1 MRYWYVVSRLSQSFL
16 TFFALI
22 TLIFFIS
29 RVLGDPVRVALG
41 PYATKEQ
48 VELLRHQL
56 GLDQH
61 VIIQYGNFLNTL
73 FTTGKVG
80 MSILTYSE
88 AMGDVL
94 KYLPATLEL
103 STIAFVIGLVGGLLL
118 GSIVA
123 VRHNTLIDQ
132 FIRLF
137 SVGGVSVPRFW
148 SGMMLQ
154 IILVYLIPIFPATG
168 RLEIGFSLTRVT
180 GLNLI
185 DSVIAGNLPALVS
198 SIRCLAMPAL
208 ILSTSP
214 MATIARIT
222 RASMLDE
229 SSKGYILQAQING
242 LPRNLITFK
251 YMLKNAFSPVLTI
264 AGLTYAWMLGGTFV
278 VESVFS
284 WPGIGNYGGQAAL
297 SADMNGVVAVCIL
310 LAIIRLSS
318 NLIVDLCYPLL
329 DPRITYEKKV

>member
-1 MRYWYVVSRLSQSFL
+1 MRYRYAISRLVQSLL

-22 TLIFFIS
+22 TIIFLIS
-29 RVLGDPVRVALG
+29 RVIGDPARVALG

-48 VELLRHQL
+48 VELMRHIL
-56 GLDQH
+56 GLDQPL
-61 VIIQYGNFLNTL
+61 INQYAIFLTNL

-94 KYLPATLEL
+94 KYFPATLEL
-103 STIAFVIGLVGGLLL
+103 STIAFVIGFVGGLLL
-118 GSIVA
+118 GSIA
-123 VRHNTLIDQ
+123 AIRQNKIIDQ

-137 SVGGVSVPRFW
+137 SVAGVSVPRFW

-154 IILVYLIPIFPATG
+154 ILLVYLIPILPATG
-168 RLEIGFSLTRVT
+168 RIELGVSLTRVT

-185 DSVIAGNLPALVS
+185 DSVITGNLPALIS
-198 SIRCLAMPAL
+198 SMKCLAMPAL
-208 ILSTSP
+208 VLSTSP

-229 SSKGYILQAQING
+229 SSKDYVLQAQING
-242 LPRNLITFK
+242 LPKNLITFK
-251 YMLKNAFSPVLTI
+251 YMLKNAFSPILTI

-297 SADMNGVVAVCIL
+297 SADMNGIIAVCVL
-310 LAIIRLSS
+310 LVTIRLVS
-318 NLIVDLCYPLL
+318 NLIVDLSYPLL
-329 DPRITYEKKV
+329 DPRVTYKKKV